1 MIVWFYQ
8 LILGFNW
15 CRNGIPRIIVRFNA
29 GKTRK
34 STIYKAPSA
43 NVSGKCIVW
52 EEIMEELSAKCTSIG
67 FSDHKKILL
76 NTATRFNS

>member
-52 EEIMEELSAKCTSIG
+52 EEIMEELSSQMHFHRLFRPQK
-67 FSDHKKILL
+67 
-76 NTATRFNS
+76 NTFKYRY